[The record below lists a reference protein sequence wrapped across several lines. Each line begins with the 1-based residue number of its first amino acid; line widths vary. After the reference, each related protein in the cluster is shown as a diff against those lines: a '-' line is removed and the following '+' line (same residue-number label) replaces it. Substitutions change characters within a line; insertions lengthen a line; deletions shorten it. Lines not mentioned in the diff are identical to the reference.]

1 MIVYVDIEHDRVKE
15 MGDKWDVHLQRV
27 LNVKYRLEEISG
39 DHCLVMRY
47 QRVNPEVLR
56 ELKVR
61 AVLVS
66 GNMTEFQHYDEA
78 NLAGLRAMFREGAQ
92 PTLGFCGGCQM
103 MAQTFGV
110 NVGAIIPAEAGDMDD
125 ESWRNRTH
133 EWGFTPVQQLR
144 PHPLFAGLAP
154 QMNLFEA
161 HYWEVKQLPKGFENL
176 GNPLQR
182 PVGSDIYPGGQ
193 DMDHV
198 DPRCAGLQGSRHFPG
213 FLIRIIVA
221 KAFTVG
227 NAKLSFFCFG
237 HHDTQSPHVLIGPLD
252 PDDAVAG
259 ATHYS
264 RLRAQ
269 LMSGR
274 QKSPKIM
281 AYGSVNDDEQ
291 MLFINVGISSC
302 QCCLQAA
309 LHSFF
314 RANYTVTC
322 RIKTQHG
329 PLF

>member
-47 QRVNPEVLR
+47 KRVNPEVLR

-66 GNMTEFQHYDEA
+66 GNITEFQHYDEA
-78 NLAGLRAMFREGAQ
+78 DLAGLRAMFREGAQ

-110 NVGAIIPAEAGDMDD
+110 NVGAIIPAEAGDMND

-161 HYWEVKQLPKGFENL
+161 HYWEVKQLPEGFENL
-176 GNPLQR
+176 AATDITALQLLA
-182 PVGSDIYPGGQ
+182 
-193 DMDHV
+193 H
-198 DPRCAGLQGSRHFPG
+198 
-213 FLIRIIVA
+213 
-221 KAFTVG
+221 
-227 NAKLSFFCFG
+227 
-237 HHDTQSPHVLIGPLD
+237 QSL
-252 PDDAVAG
+252 
-259 ATHYS
+259 
-264 RLRAQ
+264 
-269 LMSGR
+269 
-274 QKSPKIM
+274 
-281 AYGSVNDDEQ
+281 
-291 MLFINVGISSC
+291 
-302 QCCLQAA
+302 
-309 LHSFF
+309 
-314 RANYTVTC
+314 
-322 RIKTQHG
+322 
-329 PLF
+329 PLFGTQFHPEAYDEKNLDGRRFLQNFFALVAEREG